1 MNQKPIARVIET
13 RPAPRI
19 NRIDVIFNHWL
30 ERDEGLAHE
39 RWEDFLYDTPHLLF
53 DTPRG
58 DLRELVL
65 FQSPQAMD
73 ALHYSADDLDALRQT
88 PLALAQ
94 EWLQY
99 DAYELGFDAYPDGID
114 PAWTPSTF
122 HHYDTD
128 DNHAFVEACADVL
141 DDMRADLARVTARE
155 YVVMLATTRSN
166 RPGCWHLSDELL
178 PGFNVTG
185 YSQGDAF
192 YVLFY
197 DQQTQDG
204 YKYLTSECIENLA
217 FNQPLNGNFTVT
229 LPDYEEEVY
238 LCDVFPDGY
247 DEYSYWDDD
256 LRTAVIDGIINQ
268 LRETLPYTEEDNNT
282 ILDMA
287 REYMQANFP
296 KAGMI

>member
-1 MNQKPIARVIET
+1 MNQKPIARTIET
-13 RPAPRI
+13 RPAPRTTH
-19 NRIDVIFNHWL
+19 IDVTFDHYL
-30 ERDEGLAHE
+30 DRDASLACE
-39 RWEDFLYDTPHLLF
+39 RWEDFLNDTPHLRF
-53 DTPRG
+53 DDSRG

-65 FQSPQAMD
+65 FQTDEAMD

-88 PLALAQ
+88 PLALTQ

-128 DNHAFVEACADVL
+128 DNPAFVEACADVL

-166 RPGCWHLSDELL
+166 IPRCYHLSDELL

-197 DQQTQDG
+197 DQQTQDAFP
-204 YKYLTSECIENLA
+204 YLTSECIENLA
-217 FNQPLNGNFTVT
+217 FNQPIDGRFTVS
-229 LPDYEEEVY
+229 LPDYEEDVY
-238 LCDVFPDGY
+238 LWDAVPDF

-256 LRTAVIDGIINQ
+256 LRTAVIDGFINH
-268 LRETLPYTEEDNNT
+268 LREALPYTEEDNNT

-287 REYMQANFP
+287 REYMQENFP
-296 KAGMI
+296 KAGTI

>member
-1 MNQKPIARVIET
+1 MTTNTA
-13 RPAPRI
+13 RPAPRT
-19 NRIDVIFNHWL
+19 NRIDVIFDHYL
-30 ERDEGLAHE
+30 DRDASLARE
-39 RWEDFLYDTPHLLF
+39 RWQDFLNDHPHLRF
-53 DTPRG
+53 DNSRG

-65 FQSPQAMD
+65 FQTDEAMD
-73 ALHYSADDLDALRQT
+73 ALHYSVDDLDALRQT

-99 DAYELGFDAYPDGID
+99 DAYEMGFDANPDGID

-128 DNHAFVEACADVL
+128 DNPAFAEACSDVL
-141 DDMRADLARVTARE
+141 DDMHADLARVTASE
-155 YVVMLATTRSN
+155 YVQMLATTRSN
-166 RPGCWHLSDELL
+166 RPGCWHLSNELL

-185 YSQGDAF
+185 YRQGDDF

-204 YKYLTSECIENLA
+204 YKYLTSECAENLA
-217 FNQPLNGNFTVT
+217 FNQPLNGNFIVT

-256 LRTAVIDGIINQ
+256 LRTAVIAGIINQ

-287 REYMQANFP
+287 REYMQENFP
-296 KAGMI
+296 KEDMI

>member
-1 MNQKPIARVIET
+1 MTQET
-13 RPAPRI
+13 RRPAPRTTH
-19 NRIDVIFNHWL
+19 IDVTFDHYL
-30 ERDEGLAHE
+30 DRDEALARE
-39 RWEDFLYDTPHLLF
+39 RWQDFLDDTPHLLF

-65 FQSPQAMD
+65 FQTDEAMR
-73 ALHYSADDLDALRQT
+73 APHYTADDLDALRQT

-99 DAYELGFDAYPDGID
+99 DAYELGFDANPDGID

-128 DNHAFVEACADVL
+128 DNPAFVEACADVL

-166 RPGCWHLSDELL
+166 IPRCTHLSDELL
-178 PGFNVTG
+178 PGFLVTG

-197 DQQTQDG
+197 DQPTQEF
-204 YKYLTSECIENLA
+204 YKYLTSEYIENLA
-217 FNQPLNGNFTVT
+217 FNQPLDGNFTVT
-229 LPDYEEEVY
+229 LPDCDEEVY
-238 LCDVFPDGY
+238 LCDAMPYGY

-256 LRTAVIDGIINQ
+256 LRTAVIAGIINQ

-296 KAGMI
+296 RAGTI

>member
-1 MNQKPIARVIET
+1 MTQET

-19 NRIDVIFNHWL
+19 NRIDVIFDYWID
-30 ERDEGLAHE
+30 RDGGLARE
-39 RWEDFLYDTPHLLF
+39 RWQDFLDDHPYLRF

-73 ALHYSADDLDALRQT
+73 VLHYSADDLDDLRKN
-88 PLALAQ
+88 PVALAQ

-99 DAYELGFDAYPDGID
+99 DAYELGFDANPDDLD

-128 DNHAFVEACADVL
+128 DNPAFVETCSDVL

-166 RPGCWHLSDELL
+166 IPRCTHLSDELL
-178 PGFNVTG
+178 PGFRVTG

-197 DQQTQDG
+197 DQPTQDG
-204 YKYLTSECIENLA
+204 YKYLTSEYLENLA

-229 LPDYEEEVY
+229 LPDCDEEVCIWEA
-238 LCDVFPDGY
+238 LPDSY
-247 DEYSYWDDD
+247 DEYSYWGDDM
-256 LRTAVIDGIINQ
+256 RNAVIAGIINY
-268 LRETLPYTEEDNNT
+268 LRETLPYTEEDNT

-287 REYMQANFP
+287 RGYMQANFP
-296 KAGMI
+296 REGSI

>member
-1 MNQKPIARVIET
+1 MTTNTA
-13 RPAPRI
+13 RPAPRTTH
-19 NRIDVIFNHWL
+19 IDVTFDHYL
-30 ERDEGLAHE
+30 DHDERLARE
-39 RWEDFLYDTPHLLF
+39 RWEDFLDEHPNLLF
-53 DTPRG
+53 DTSRG

-65 FQSPQAMD
+65 FQTAAAMD

-88 PLALAQ
+88 PLELAQ

-99 DAYELGFDAYPDGID
+99 DAYEMGFDANPDGID

-128 DNHAFVEACADVL
+128 DNPAFVEACADVL

-185 YSQGDAF
+185 YRQGDDF

-204 YKYLTSECIENLA
+204 YKYLTSEYVENLA
-217 FNQPLNGNFTVT
+217 FNQPLDGRLTIT
-229 LPDYEEEVY
+229 LPDCDEEVY
-238 LCDVFPDGY
+238 LCDAMPDGY

-268 LRETLPYTEEDNNT
+268 LREILPYTEEDNNT

-287 REYMQANFP
+287 REYMQENFP
-296 KAGMI
+296 KAGSI

>member
-1 MNQKPIARVIET
+1 MNQKPIARIIET
-13 RPAPRI
+13 RPAPRTTH
-19 NRIDVIFNHWL
+19 IDVIFNHWL
-30 ERDEGLAHE
+30 GRDASLACE
-39 RWEDFLYDTPHLLF
+39 RWEDFLDDTPHLRF
-53 DTPRG
+53 DDSRG

-65 FQSPQAMD
+65 FQTAAAMD
-73 ALHYSADDLDALRQT
+73 ALYYSADDLDALRQT

-99 DAYELGFDAYPDGID
+99 DAYELGFDANPDGID
-114 PAWTPSTF
+114 HAWTPSTF

-128 DNHAFVEACADVL
+128 DNPAFITACADVL

-166 RPGCWHLSDELL
+166 IPRCTHLSDELL
-178 PGFNVTG
+178 PGFRVTG

-197 DQQTQDG
+197 DQPTQES

-217 FNQPLNGNFTVT
+217 FNQPLDGNFSVT
-229 LPDYEEEVY
+229 LPDCDEEVY
-238 LCDVFPDGY
+238 LCDAMPDGY

-256 LRTAVIDGIINQ
+256 LRNAVIDGFINH
-268 LRETLPYTEEDNNT
+268 LREALPYTEEDNNT

-287 REYMQANFP
+287 REYMQANFQ
-296 KAGMI
+296 KAGTI

>member
-1 MNQKPIARVIET
+1 MNQEHVTNIMARIIET

-19 NRIDVIFNHWL
+19 NRIDVTFDHWI
-30 ERDEGLAHE
+30 ERDGSLARE
-39 RWEDFLYDTPHLLF
+39 RWQDFLDDHPHLRF

-65 FQSPQAMD
+65 FQSPQAME
-73 ALHYSADDLDALRQT
+73 ATHYSADDL
-88 PLALAQ
+88 
-94 EWLQY
+94 
-99 DAYELGFDAYPDGID
+99 D

-122 HHYDTD
+122 HHYETD
-128 DNHAFVEACADVL
+128 DNPAFVETCSDVL
-141 DDMRADLARVTARE
+141 DDMRADLARVTASE
-155 YVVMLATTRSN
+155 YVTMLATTRSN
-166 RPGCWHLSDELL
+166 IPRCYHLSDETL
-178 PGFNVTG
+178 PGFKVTG

-204 YKYLTSECIENLA
+204 YKYLTSEYLENLA
-217 FNQPLNGNFTVT
+217 FNQPLNGNFAVT
-229 LPDYEEEVY
+229 LPDCYEEVCIWEA
-238 LCDVFPDGY
+238 LPDGY

-256 LRTAVIDGIINQ
+256 LRNAVIDGIINY
-268 LRETLPYTEEDNNT
+268 LREALPYTEEDNNA

-296 KAGMI
+296 REGSI